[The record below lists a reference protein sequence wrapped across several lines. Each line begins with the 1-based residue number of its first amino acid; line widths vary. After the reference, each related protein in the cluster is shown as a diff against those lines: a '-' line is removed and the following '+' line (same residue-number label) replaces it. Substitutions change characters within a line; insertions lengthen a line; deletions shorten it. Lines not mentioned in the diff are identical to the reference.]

1 MPLTLLPV
9 RPGLWRAVARRV
21 ATLSFPLPLF
31 LYACPPA
38 ADPPTFPLVHT
49 PVLWAYWPRMM
60 VARLGQQS
68 ALETKAFEKLMPSAL
83 STERVFGMY
92 LRSSFRMS
100 SVRMKTMLGLALS
113 FWVSLGMLP
122 ETLKESSAVKA
133 IATNGKKIFF
143 MPHTSLEKDGERK
156 VIRPPPLHAIAL

>member
-1 MPLTLLPV
+1 
-9 RPGLWRAVARRV
+9 
-21 ATLSFPLPLF
+21 
-31 LYACPPA
+31 
-38 ADPPTFPLVHT
+38 
-49 PVLWAYWPRMM
+49 MM

-113 FWVSLGMLP
+113 AWASSGMLP
-122 ETLKESSAVKA
+122 ETLKESSTVKV
-133 IATNGKKIFF
+133 IATNGKIIFF
-143 MPHTSLEKDGERK
+143 MPRTPLESGGDSM
-156 VIRPPPLHAIAL
+156 VIRPRPCLL